1 MKWVRKVIAIHKK
14 IGDSSHPSSLYVN
27 LPKTLAE
34 QAEIS
39 EGDYVEISIRKKTI
53 VVRKVR

>member
-1 MKWVRKVIAIHKK
+1 
-14 IGDSSHPSSLYVN
+14 VN

-34 QAEIS
+34 QAGIS

-53 VVRKVR
+53 VLRKVR